1 MMLLVHPETAR
12 KICVRAKVG
21 SHLEIVCKRVIAVGI
36 NIDWVERR

>member
-21 SHLEIVCKRVIAVGI
+21 NSRASGKSYFGI
-36 NIDWVERR
+36 GIDYIGRR